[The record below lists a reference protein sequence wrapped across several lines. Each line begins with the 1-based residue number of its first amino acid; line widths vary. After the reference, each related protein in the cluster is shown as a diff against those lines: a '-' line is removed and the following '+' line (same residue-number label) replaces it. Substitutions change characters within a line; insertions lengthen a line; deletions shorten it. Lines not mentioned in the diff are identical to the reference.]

1 MLMPKRVFVELG
13 GMDEDYFLHV
23 EDIDFCL
30 RVEKI
35 NGPINF
41 FNTQTKIDI
50 FNMEEIVFIHAA

>member
-1 MLMPKRVFVELG
+1 MPKRVFVELG

-35 NGPINF
+35 MGQFYTCRTFP
-41 FNTQTKIDI
+41 
-50 FNMEEIVFIHAA
+50 